1 MKIILI
7 KKNRIIEHFCYQND
21 MLFHKI
27 CQNMPIARAQKE
39 LLFYKSLLSVVI
51 II

>member
-1 MKIILI
+1 MA
-7 KKNRIIEHFCYQND
+7 HFRHQND

-39 LLFYKSLLSVVI
+39 LLF
-51 II
+51 